1 MNNKVVARFVD
12 GRTLKGFTS
21 DFTPGRDRFHIVA
34 AEAAAGSKPVEVK
47 TNELKAIFFVKEFK
61 GNPEHSESNAFSP
74 ARPPAGRKIRVVFKD
89 GEALVGATQGY
100 QSGRPG
106 FFLIPA
112 DADSNIERCYVVAAA
127 TREVGF
133 IEAAQA

>member
-12 GRTLKGFTS
+12 GRTIKGFTN
-21 DFTPGRDRFHIVA
+21 DFIPGKDRFHILA
-34 AEAAAGSKPVEVK
+34 PEAAAGTRPVEVK
-47 TNELKAIFFVKEFK
+47 TTDLKAIFFVKEFE
-61 GNPEHSESNAFSP
+61 GNSEHAESNAFSP

-89 GEALVGATQGY
+89 GETLVGTTQGY

-112 DADSNIERCYVVAAA
+112 DADSNIMRCYVVAGA

-133 IEAAQA
+133 IEATQS